1 MLIMKIAILL
11 DLLTIWLTIPWIF
24 SPLEARLE
32 HFCSPVGSRTVTY
45 FVSEMLSQ
53 PETAFNF
60 LINHPAFKDDVIMM
74 VPYQNNGL
82 SYLDMCRAIECDI
95 IKHGYAKVRFFGIGL
110 GTKVGRYF
118 IAKHYEAK
126 CQLRQNP
133 RHTTPAGEIDF
144 RKVDIGCYELNPCWT
159 PDFVKPRLRMFLR
172 IVAVPLTMIELLL
185 GPLSLIPV
193 IRRSGR
199 WFSIKLTMSQLRRA
213 VYAPPES
220 WLKLSDDHR
229 CLSTMKG
236 HNRFFLS
243 VLKAIIVSDLDKILD
258 NNMIEQRYGKGSPLT
273 IVEARHAD
281 TIRNCLVYF
290 EALDELLLVP

>member
-1 MLIMKIAILL
+1 MTIIKIAILL
-11 DLLTIWLTIPWIF
+11 DLLAIWMTLPWLF
-24 SPLEARLE
+24 SPLEAKVE
-32 HFCSPVGSRTVTY
+32 HFCSPVGSRTANY
-45 FVSEMLSQ
+45 FVAGMLNQ
-53 PETAFNF
+53 PEAAFNF
-60 LINHPAFKDDVIMM
+60 LINHSAFKDDAIIM

-82 SYLDMCRAIECDI
+82 GYLDICRAIECDI
-95 IKHGYAKVRFFGIGL
+95 IKNGYTKVRFFGISL

-133 RHTTPAGEIDF
+133 RHTTPDGEIDF

-159 PDFVKPRLRMFLR
+159 PDFVRPRLRTFLC
-172 IVAVPLTMIELLL
+172 IAVVPLTVVELLL

-193 IRRSGR
+193 IRQSGR
-199 WFSIKLTMSQLRRA
+199 WFSVKLTMSQLRRA
-213 VYAPPES
+213 VYAPPEF
-220 WLKLSDDHR
+220 WLKLSDDHQY
-229 CLSTMKG
+229 LSTAKG

-243 VLKAIIVSDLDKILD
+243 VLKAVIVSDLDKILD

-281 TIRNCLVYF
+281 TIRGCLVYY